1 MTYKETLD
9 FLYNRL
15 SAFHLVG
22 GKAYKPGLDNTLRL
36 MKALD
41 NPHQKFPGIHIA
53 GTNGKGSVSHYL
65 SAILQE
71 AGYKVG
77 LYTSPHLVEFGERI
91 RINGK
96 MIEEQYVVDF
106 VADNQSLIDEIQPSF
121 FELTMAMAFNY
132 FAEQEV
138 DIAIVEVGL
147 GGRLDST
154 NIIQPLLSVITN
166 IGLDHVEFLG
176 DTLAKIAS
184 EKAGIIK
191 SDVPV
196 IIGEA
201 LPETKSVF
209 IDKAAEVQT
218 DIYFTE
224 DKIACPK
231 FIAYE
236 ENNMLFSYQQ
246 TIYRSELLGL
256 YQLKNLA
263 MVFLAVQIINQSS
276 IFSISEDALASGI
289 AKVCSLTGLRG
300 RWEFLQ
306 KNPAVVV
313 DTAHNVAGMQSV
325 VNQLQIQSY
334 QNLRIIIGMVN
345 DKDVHGVLQLLP
357 KNAYY
362 YFTQAQTKRAFKAQ
376 ELRDKALI
384 YGLVGEAYDNVEQA
398 FQSALKDA
406 LTEDLVLVTGSNFV
420 VGEALHFYGSNTY
433 KENQSI
439 LNTKRISPKWID
451 NLSADEIFVFGSNLA
466 GVHGAGA
473 ARKAMEWGAVWGQGV
488 GLQGQTYA
496 IPTMQGGIDT
506 IKPYVDEFL
515 AFAKSHPELKFLV
528 TEIGCGIAGFTV
540 EEIAP
545 LFKAALSEEYGNV
558 FLPERFYGVMEE

>member
-1 MTYKETLD
+1 MTYKETLN
-9 FLYNRL
+9 FYNRL

-36 MKALD
+36 MKALG
-41 NPHQKFPGIHIA
+41 NPHQKFPAIHIA

-96 MIEEQYVVDF
+96 MTEEQYVVDF

-132 FAEQEV
+132 FVAQKV

-166 IGLDHVEFLG
+166 IGMDHVEFLG
-176 DTLAKIAS
+176 DTLAQIAF

-191 SDVPV
+191 SNVPV

-209 IDKAAEVQT
+209 IDKAVEVQT
-218 DIYFTE
+218 DIFFTE
-224 DKIACPK
+224 DEVVSPK

-236 ENNMLFSYQQ
+236 ENCMLFSYQQ

-263 MVFLAVQIINQSS
+263 TVFLTVQIINRSS
-276 IFSISEDALASGI
+276 VS
-289 AKVCSLTGLRG
+289 
-300 RWEFLQ
+300 
-306 KNPAVVV
+306 
-313 DTAHNVAGMQSV
+313 
-325 VNQLQIQSY
+325 
-334 QNLRIIIGMVN
+334 
-345 DKDVHGVLQLLP
+345 
-357 KNAYY
+357 
-362 YFTQAQTKRAFKAQ
+362 
-376 ELRDKALI
+376 
-384 YGLVGEAYDNVEQA
+384 
-398 FQSALKDA
+398 
-406 LTEDLVLVTGSNFV
+406 
-420 VGEALHFYGSNTY
+420 
-433 KENQSI
+433 
-439 LNTKRISPKWID
+439 
-451 NLSADEIFVFGSNLA
+451 
-466 GVHGAGA
+466 
-473 ARKAMEWGAVWGQGV
+473 
-488 GLQGQTYA
+488 
-496 IPTMQGGIDT
+496 
-506 IKPYVDEFL
+506 
-515 AFAKSHPELKFLV
+515 
-528 TEIGCGIAGFTV
+528 
-540 EEIAP
+540 
-545 LFKAALSEEYGNV
+545 V
-558 FLPERFYGVMEE
+558 FLKMPLHRVLLKYAV